1 MAVLIFR
8 FSARAQLQAK
18 PLQRTVTTEA
28 GLHGILVMV
37 VSGAQTSTHPMLP
50 SPMLKI
56 PAASFHEGC
65 VDLKARLAMGLR
77 AGIPQVSATS

>member
-28 GLHGILVMV
+28 GLRAPIMV
-37 VSGAQTSTHPMLP
+37 VGGAQTSTHPILP
-50 SPMLKI
+50 ALMLKI

-65 VDLKARLAMGLR
+65 VDL
-77 AGIPQVSATS
+77 